1 MGLNDSRYF
10 NFYVI
15 VERRKCDLHFSVKPS
30 TLRGKLKFLAGEVN
44 VARSKSDVM
53 KLKNAAL
60 KHRTWMNGLACIRV
74 VDPDSRIVEISA
86 ISGREASKPLIL
98 DGTTRDGSGKI
109 IYLRLKLN
117 QDQSQRV
124 KKIRSET
131 RCVKEKKEKKKIR
144 VIISS
149 SCIQLPVCSIWY
161 FKSTLLNASR
171 RF

>member
-1 MGLNDSRYF
+1 
-10 NFYVI
+10 
-15 VERRKCDLHFSVKPS
+15 
-30 TLRGKLKFLAGEVN
+30 
-44 VARSKSDVM
+44 
-53 KLKNAAL
+53 
-60 KHRTWMNGLACIRV
+60 MNGLACIRV

-131 RCVKEKKEKKKIR
+131 RCVEEKKRKEKDTSNY
-144 VIISS
+144 IIFLYPT
-149 SCIQLPVCSIWY
+149 SCLFNLVFQEHA
-161 FKSTLLNASR
+161 T
-171 RF
+171 